1 MPTRRPV
8 LTALAAAAAA
18 FAVRPAAA
26 AEKPVY
32 TGWFSDLAV
41 SGHDPVAFFEEGRA
55 VEGSRS
61 FEHKWNGAT
70 WRFASARNRDAFA
83 AAPERYAPQY
93 GGYCAWAVAQGYTAS
108 ADPKQWSIVDGRLYL
123 NYDADVNAKW
133 KKDVPGFIA
142 AADRHWPRIVGK

>member
-1 MPTRRPV
+1 MSTRRPV
-8 LTALAAAAAA
+8 LLALAAAVAALS
-18 FAVRPAAA
+18 VRPALA

-41 SGHDPVAFFEEGRA
+41 SGYDPVAYFEEGRP

-70 WRFASARNRDAFA
+70 WRFASARNRDAFV
-83 AAPERYAPQY
+83 AAPERFAPQY
-93 GGYCAWAVAQGYTAS
+93 GGYCAWAIAQGSTAS

-123 NYDADVNAKW
+123 NYDAEVNAKW

-142 AADRHWPRIVGK
+142 SADRNWPRIVGK

>member
-8 LTALAAAAAA
+8 LLALAAAAATLSA
-18 FAVRPAAA
+18 RPAAA
-26 AEKPVY
+26 AEKPVS

-41 SGHDPVAFFEEGRA
+41 SGHDPVAYFEEGRP

-93 GGYCAWAVAQGYTAS
+93 GGYCAWAIAQGYTAS
-108 ADPKQWSIVDGRLYL
+108 ADPKQWTIVDGRLYL
-123 NYDADVNAKW
+123 NYDAEVNAKW

-142 AADRHWPRIVGK
+142 SADRHWPRIVGK